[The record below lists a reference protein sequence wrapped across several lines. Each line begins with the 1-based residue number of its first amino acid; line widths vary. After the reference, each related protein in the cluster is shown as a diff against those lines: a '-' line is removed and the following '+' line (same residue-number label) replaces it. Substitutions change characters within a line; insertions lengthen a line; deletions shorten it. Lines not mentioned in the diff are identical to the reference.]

1 MKKFFSYMLTAIV
14 LALVGVFMV
23 IKPDTFLGI
32 VVIVFSLF
40 LILDGIKS
48 LYMLLRVKIHSLRF
62 KWTMGIKAL
71 VNVSIGVISI
81 IIAIKNPTMIS
92 NILVYLI
99 AIDFFATAIIDLF
112 DYIILRGDSLVTG
125 TLGVEI
131 LISTLFGILFCL
143 FPQFI
148 SHTAVTILAV
158 VIICLGVMSGVIA
171 FYALYVDRTFKKL
184 GIDRNKLKSAE
195 VEYTEVEDK

>member
-1 MKKFFSYMLTAIV
+1 MLTAIV

-23 IKPDTFLGI
+23 IKPDAFLGI

-81 IIAIKNPTMIS
+81 IIAIKKPTMIS

-171 FYALYVDRTFKKL
+171 FYSLYVERTFKKL